1 MGGTGHK
8 EGAQFLWGEL
18 TSVDTAYH
26 QYMMKNTLIVL
37 SNILSGMNFMG
48 LFSILFGM
56 HYLEVLNILF
66 KRNSLINSRDL
77 KVEHLNLFYQHVLK
91 DFHLAIVRGLFDV
104 TKS

>member
-8 EGAQFLWGEL
+8 EGDQFLCGEL
-18 TSVDTAYH
+18 TSVDTVYN

-48 LFSILFGM
+48 LFNILFGM
-56 HYLEVLNILF
+56 HYLEILNILV

-77 KVEHLNLFYQHVLK
+77 NH
-91 DFHLAIVRGLFDV
+91 
-104 TKS
+104 

>member
-8 EGAQFLWGEL
+8 EGDQFLWGEL
-18 TSVDTAYH
+18 TSVDTVYN

-48 LFSILFGM
+48 LFGILFGM
-56 HYLEVLNILF
+56 HYLEILNILF

-77 KVEHLNLFYQHVLK
+77 NH
-91 DFHLAIVRGLFDV
+91 
-104 TKS
+104 